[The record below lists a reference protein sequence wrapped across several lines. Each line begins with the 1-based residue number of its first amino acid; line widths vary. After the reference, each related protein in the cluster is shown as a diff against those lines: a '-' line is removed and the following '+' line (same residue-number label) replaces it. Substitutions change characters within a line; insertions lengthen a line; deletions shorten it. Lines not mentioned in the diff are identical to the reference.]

1 MMNNQDRQ
9 YCSYYCL
16 DEEEWKQAKA
26 ALCLAKRFGLI
37 EDDSISALE
46 KRRKAK
52 NEENAKKKERGG
64 VFYGPC
70 VYTPPMYLQYELTR
84 FRLDFVQ
91 PSEKIKALGVC
102 PTFSQEEKR
111 AFYEKNRDLFGRY
124 HGDLFS
130 YEDVEQI
137 IEKRLREDAYDR
149 FIQDVLC
156 QSGERE

>member
-1 MMNNQDRQ
+1 MNNQYNQ

-16 DEEEWKQAKA
+16 DEEEWNKAQA
-26 ALCLAKRFGLI
+26 ALHLAKRFGLI
-37 EDDSISALE
+37 DDDSIFALE

-52 NEENAKKKERGG
+52 NEENAKKKENREL
-64 VFYGPC
+64 FYGPC

-91 PSEKIKALGVC
+91 PSAKIKALGVC

-111 AFYEKNRDLFGRY
+111 AFYEDNLDLFGRY

-149 FIQDVLC
+149 FIQDILC
-156 QSGERE
+156 QSRKWE